1 MDAGKEDCYWQYV
14 HPGATLYVSAQVLK
28 GGDSKIGVAVR
39 DPGGKV
45 VLPYKWQA
53 SAEYEEASAQA
64 GYWSVCLDNQFSK
77 FSAKL
82 VNLYLTTFRYDE
94 WEKFAEDLQV
104 RFFLPLESCTY
115 SSRLFQD
122 LDMSVGNFTQVLQ
135 GVDRRIQVMRQFQQ
149 LSRGLESRD
158 YNILVSNFSYVS
170 NWSLIQVLVVIMSGI
185 VQVYFVKKLFAD
197 PKQGAGKSKT
207 RI

>member
-1 MDAGKEDCYWQYV
+1 M
-14 HPGATLYVSAQVLK
+14 
-28 GGDSKIGVAVR
+28 AVKR
-39 DPGGKV
+39 PDGSIA
-45 VLPYKWQA
+45 LPYKWQ
-53 SAEYEEASAQA
+53 SVSEYEEPSAVE

-94 WEKFAEDLQV
+94 WERFAEELN
-104 RFFLPLESCTY
+104 E
-115 SSRLFQD
+115 
-122 LDMSVGNFTQVLQ
+122 LDMSVGNFTSVLQ

-158 YNILVSNFSYVS
+158 FNLLKTNMSYVSNFSLAQL
-170 NWSLIQVLVVIMSGI
+170 LIIVMSGI
-185 VQVYFVKKLFAD
+185 VQVYFVKKLFQD
-197 PKQGAGKSKT
+197 PRQGAGKSKA

>member
-1 MDAGKEDCYWQYV
+1 MDDAPGVAMEYKVHVDAAKEDCYWQYV
-14 HPGATLYVSAQVLK
+14 HQGATLYVSAQVLK
-28 GGDSKIGVAVR
+28 GGDNKIGVAVR

-53 SAEYEEASAQA
+53 SAEYEEASASA

-104 RFFLPLESCTY
+104 CILFIRRSCPSFLYILLM
-115 SSRLFQD
+115 RLT
-122 LDMSVGNFTQVLQ
+122 LK
-135 GVDRRIQVMRQFQQ
+135 I
-149 LSRGLESRD
+149 
-158 YNILVSNFSYVS
+158 YVPECMTAS
-170 NWSLIQVLVVIMSGI
+170 F
-185 VQVYFVKKLFAD
+185 YKKSEQKAATD
-197 PKQGAGKSKT
+197 N
-207 RI
+207 

>member
-104 RFFLPLESCTY
+104 RFCFALGKLIVI
-115 SSRLFQD
+115 L
-122 LDMSVGNFTQVLQ
+122 
-135 GVDRRIQVMRQFQQ
+135 IQR
-149 LSRGLESRD
+149 
-158 YNILVSNFSYVS
+158 NILKFPVKFSVE
-170 NWSLIQVLVVIMSGI
+170 I
-185 VQVYFVKKLFAD
+185 KT
-197 PKQGAGKSKT
+197 KT
-207 RI
+207 RALIGQSEIYAGQQSK

>member
-1 MDAGKEDCYWQYV
+1 M
-14 HPGATLYVSAQVLK
+14 YVSAQVLK

-104 RFFLPLESCTY
+104 SEDILACLHMLFFHEIFPT
-115 SSRLFQD
+115 
-122 LDMSVGNFTQVLQ
+122 
-135 GVDRRIQVMRQFQQ
+135 
-149 LSRGLESRD
+149 LSR
-158 YNILVSNFSYVS
+158 I
-170 NWSLIQVLVVIMSGI
+170 
-185 VQVYFVKKLFAD
+185 
-197 PKQGAGKSKT
+197 
-207 RI
+207 

>member
-1 MDAGKEDCYWQYV
+1 M
-14 HPGATLYVSAQVLK
+14 LK

-104 RFFLPLESCTY
+104 RRGFVLPLESCTHPGY
-115 SSRLFQD
+115 F
-122 LDMSVGNFTQVLQ
+122 
-135 GVDRRIQVMRQFQQ
+135 RI
-149 LSRGLESRD
+149 
-158 YNILVSNFSYVS
+158 
-170 NWSLIQVLVVIMSGI
+170 W
-185 VQVYFVKKLFAD
+185 
-197 PKQGAGKSKT
+197 T
-207 RI
+207 

>member
-1 MDAGKEDCYWQYV
+1 MDYKIHVDAGKEDCYWQYV

-28 GGDSKIGVAVR
+28 GGDNMIGVAVKN
-39 DPGGKV
+39 PKGQI

-53 SAEYEEASAQA
+53 SAEYEAENAED
-64 GYWSVCLDNQFSK
+64 GYYAVCLDNQFSK

-94 WEKFAEDLQV
+94 WEQFAEELQ
-104 RFFLPLESCTY
+104 E
-115 SSRLFQD
+115 
-122 LDMSVGNFTQVLQ
+122 LDMSVGNFTSVLQ
-135 GVDRRIQVMRQFQQ
+135 GVDKRVQIMRQFQQ

-158 YNILVSNFSYVS
+158 YNLLLSNMSYVS
-170 NWSLIQVLVVIMSGI
+170 NWSIALVLVVIISGV
-185 VQVYFVKKLFAD
+185 VQVHFVKKLFAD
-197 PKQGAGKSKT
+197 PQTGAGKAKV

>member
-104 RFFLPLESCTY
+104 SKARF
-115 SSRLFQD
+115 
-122 LDMSVGNFTQVLQ
+122 
-135 GVDRRIQVMRQFQQ
+135 
-149 LSRGLESRD
+149 
-158 YNILVSNFSYVS
+158 
-170 NWSLIQVLVVIMSGI
+170 
-185 VQVYFVKKLFAD
+185 YFAL
-197 PKQGAGKSKT
+197 
-207 RI
+207 

>member
-1 MDAGKEDCYWQYV
+1 M
-14 HPGATLYVSAQVLK
+14 YVSAQVLK

-53 SAEYEEASAQA
+53 SAEYEEASAEA

-104 RFFLPLESCTY
+104 RFGFALGKLY